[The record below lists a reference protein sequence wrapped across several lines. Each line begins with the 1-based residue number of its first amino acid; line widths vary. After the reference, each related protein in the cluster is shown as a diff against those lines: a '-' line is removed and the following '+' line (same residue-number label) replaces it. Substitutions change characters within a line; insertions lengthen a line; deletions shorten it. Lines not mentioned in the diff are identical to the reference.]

1 MPPLMGSVRSWA
13 FAHWGGRFYLFVTVL
28 DSMTGR
34 NNSQVFLFT
43 PDDGR
48 VQLIL
53 DNLPY
58 NIVGAGVSTCAPIV
72 IG

>member
-1 MPPLMGSVRSWA
+1 
-13 FAHWGGRFYLFVTVL
+13 
-28 DSMTGR
+28 MTGR
-34 NNSQVFLFT
+34 NNSRVFRFT

-48 VQLIL
+48 VEEIL
-53 DNLPY
+53 SNLPY